1 MSAEDVLFD
10 MLHAEIVSYM
20 VSKDSKTEDEDLSM
34 LEHLGYSCGWRLIER
49 ITKELPRYKEELEIL
64 KFICTDFWS
73 CVYKKQVDNLRTNHQ
88 GVYVLQDNEF
98 RFLNKLSNG
107 TQYLKEAP
115 KYATFTS
122 GLIRGALENFGI
134 ASIVTVEINRMPS
147 CKFHVHVQ
155 QSS

>member
-10 MLHAEIVSYM
+10 MLHSEIVSYL
-20 VSKDSKTEDEDLSM
+20 VPKSSEDEDLSI

-49 ITKELPRYKEELEIL
+49 ITKELPRYKEELEVL

-88 GVYVLQDNEF
+88 GVYVLHDNEF
-98 RFLNKLSNG
+98 RFFSKLSNG
-107 TQYLKEAP
+107 TQYLKSAP
-115 KYATFTS
+115 KYATFTC

-134 ASIVTVEINRMPS
+134 SSIVTVEIIRMPS
-147 CKFHVHVQ
+147 CKFHIQVLP
-155 QSS
+155 SSS